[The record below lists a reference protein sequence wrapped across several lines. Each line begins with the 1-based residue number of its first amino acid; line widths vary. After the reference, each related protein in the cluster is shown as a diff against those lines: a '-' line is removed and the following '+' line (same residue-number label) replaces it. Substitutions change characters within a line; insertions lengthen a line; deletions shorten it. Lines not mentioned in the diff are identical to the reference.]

1 MPRTLQHHWPE
12 YLIEAAGLGLFM
24 VAAGGFATLLEY
36 PGSPV
41 RQAIEA
47 PLVRRGLMGV
57 AMGLTAIGLVYSP
70 WGKRSGAHLN
80 PAFTLTFLRLGKV
93 APWDALFYIGFQ
105 FLGGVAGLAVVAM
118 VAGWGLADPAVNY
131 AVTVPGPGGAPVAF
145 VAEAGISFL
154 LMGAVLVFI
163 NRPRLNRYTG
173 LVVGLL
179 LLLYI
184 TFEAPYS
191 GMSINPART
200 FASALPAWL
209 WRSFW
214 VYLTAPPLGMLAAAE
229 IYLAV
234 QGRSRILCAKLHHE
248 NDQPCIFRCAYPRRI
263 PRSSH
268 G

>member
-1 MPRTLQHHWPE
+1 M
-12 YLIEAAGLGLFM
+12 EAAGLGLFM
-24 VAAGGFATLLEY
+24 VAAGGVATLLEY

-41 RQAIEA
+41 RQAIDA
-47 PLVRRGLMGV
+47 PLLRRGLMGA

-80 PAFTLTFLRLGKV
+80 PAVTLTFLRLGKV
-93 APWDALFYIGFQ
+93 APWDALFYVCFQ
-105 FLGGVAGLAVVAM
+105 LLGGVAGVAM
-118 VAGWGLADPAVNY
+118 VGLVAGRGLADPAVNY
-131 AVTVPGPGGAPVAF
+131 VVTVPGARGPWVAF
-145 VAEAGISFL
+145 IAEALLSFL

-173 LVVGLL
+173 IVVGLL

-184 TFEAPYS
+184 TVEAPLS

-214 VYLTAPPLGMLAAAE
+214 VYLAAPPLGMLAAAE
-229 IYLAV
+229 LYLAV
-234 QGRSRILCAKLHHE
+234 QGRSRVLCAKLHHD
-248 NDQPCIFRCAYPRRI
+248 NDQPCIFRCAYPRPI
-263 PRSSH
+263 PRRAD